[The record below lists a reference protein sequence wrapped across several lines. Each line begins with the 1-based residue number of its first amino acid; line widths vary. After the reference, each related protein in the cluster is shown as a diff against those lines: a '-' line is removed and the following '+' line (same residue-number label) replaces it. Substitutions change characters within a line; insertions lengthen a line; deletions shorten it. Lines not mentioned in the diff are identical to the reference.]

1 MPTLKVTFNKTTN
14 VVTVL
19 DASGSV
25 PSGSVNIGQFDHPD
39 LTYPDSLVI
48 YHGVRDLLNKR
59 SAKDPSQAALFPNNI
74 TAMQSISIDMK
85 ATPRLILATPLARAI
100 STIEG
105 KDVVWHVGV
114 TGGKAPI
121 TYKWQFKANTS
132 GAAFVDIDSS
142 SNPSAATA
150 TLINHAVTAASAG
163 TYKVIATDA
172 NGTTVESTSLLAVGA
187 YPIVVP
193 ELISI
198 AATPTALSLSV
209 AADAINGKAVNF
221 AAVPIGAVL
230 GTLTI
235 KTAPTGATAT
245 AIIAG
250 NVLTVKAVA
259 IGTTSVVVTNGTK
272 DVTVAIVVAA

>member
-1 MPTLKVTFNKTTN
+1 MPKLKVAFNKTTN

-19 DASGSV
+19 DASGSI
-25 PSGSVNIGQFDHPD
+25 PSGSVDVGQFDHPD
-39 LTYPDSLVI
+39 LTYPDSLII
-48 YHGVRDLLNKR
+48 YHGVRDLLGKR

-74 TAMQSISIDMK
+74 TAMQSITIDMK
-85 ATPRLILATPLARAI
+85 AAPRLIVATPLARVI

-105 KDVVWHVGV
+105 KDVFWHVDV
-114 TGGKAPI
+114 AGGKAPI

-132 GAAFVDIDSS
+132 GAAFVDISS
-142 SNPSAATA
+142 STNPSAATA
-150 TLINHAVTAASAG
+150 TLVNHDVSAASAG

-172 NGTTVESTSLLAVGA
+172 NGTKIESTSLLAVGA
-187 YPIVVP
+187 YPPVIP
-193 ELISI
+193 ELTSI
-198 AATPTALSLSV
+198 TATPSALSLSV
-209 AADAINGKAVNF
+209 AADAVNGKAVNF
-221 AAVPIGAVL
+221 AAVPTGALL

-235 KTAPTGATAT
+235 KTAPAGATAT

-272 DVTVAIVVAA
+272 DVTVNVTVAA